1 VSNVGSNLGTQ
12 WPSLDCPMEVVRSL
26 AREFLAKI
34 RAEVDRI
41 IFFGLGLKVDASSDI
56 RRSMGRVLS
65 WLGLKPKLLFGDKW
79 REGEAQGS
87 WAVCEAQALDYCRS
101 IKIKRRVVGD
111 EVLASG

>member
-12 WPSLDCPMEVVRSL
+12 WPSPDCPMEVVRSL

-34 RAEVDRI
+34 RAEVDWI

-65 WLGLKPKLLFGDKW
+65 RLGLKPKLLFGDKW
-79 REGEAQGS
+79 EGRHKARGLSVTVAAQLKSNAGLLGMRY
-87 WAVCEAQALDYCRS
+87 WLQV
-101 IKIKRRVVGD
+101 RRRR
-111 EVLASG
+111 